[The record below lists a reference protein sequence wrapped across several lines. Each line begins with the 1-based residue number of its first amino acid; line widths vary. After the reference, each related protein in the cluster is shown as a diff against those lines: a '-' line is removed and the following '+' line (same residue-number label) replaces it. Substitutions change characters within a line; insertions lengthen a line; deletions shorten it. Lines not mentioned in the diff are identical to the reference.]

1 VTQFAATAAI
11 FMPNH
16 PDLAATIAIEIAYSA
31 GARQVQVQVQVLPLR
46 LPAGSTA
53 ADALKASNAFIRW
66 PELAHAGSSTGS
78 GVGASTKPQVGVW
91 GRRVVYSHVLH
102 DGDRLEIYRPLR
114 VDPKVARRERFAKQG
129 ARTTGLFAQR
139 RLGGKAGY

>member
-1 VTQFAATAAI
+1 MTQFAAAAAI

-31 GARQVQVQVQVLPLR
+31 AARQVQVLPLR

-53 ADALKASNAFIRW
+53 ADALKASNAFTRW

-78 GVGASTKPQVGVW
+78 GAGASSKPQVGVW
-91 GRRVVYSHVLH
+91 GKRVVYSHVLH

-139 RLGGKAGY
+139 RPGGKAGY